1 MSSNTQ
7 EILTRMKNE
16 ATNAQT
22 ETVEKA
28 TVEVTQVVRGGKR
41 LLEIL
46 KDRISSALFSLD
58 KEQFIGHELI
68 TKLSDSDRVV
78 LRNLINAFLGESFLF
93 LALHGI
99 EIIEEARCCKAEGG
113 TGFARGPDVD
123 QSMEDVFSLLETEL
137 VSWRA
142 GTARLSSAETA
153 AVVANDGLNG

>member
-46 KDRISSALFSLD
+46 K
-58 KEQFIGHELI
+58 
-68 TKLSDSDRVV
+68 
-78 LRNLINAFLGESFLF
+78 
-93 LALHGI
+93 
-99 EIIEEARCCKAEGG
+99 
-113 TGFARGPDVD
+113 
-123 QSMEDVFSLLETEL
+123 
-137 VSWRA
+137 
-142 GTARLSSAETA
+142 
-153 AVVANDGLNG
+153 